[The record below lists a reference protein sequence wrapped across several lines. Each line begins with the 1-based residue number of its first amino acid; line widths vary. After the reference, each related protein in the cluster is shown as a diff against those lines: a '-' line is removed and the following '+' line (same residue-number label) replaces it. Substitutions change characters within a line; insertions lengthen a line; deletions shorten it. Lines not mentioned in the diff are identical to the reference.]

1 VPAES
6 PLILLCRHGRTELNS
21 ASAPRLRAWEN
32 PPLDKRGILDA
43 KLAASNLKRYK
54 PQMIYC
60 SDLMRDTE
68 TANIIANE
76 LGNLPF
82 DIDFGLRTAD
92 MGELGGM
99 LDAEAAPLVA
109 KWYAEPWWSAPG
121 GESNNNFLRRWYPAF
136 DLKFNLARD
145 VEAFRPSI
153 IVTHGRPIA
162 AIHARSAMIPQGD
175 ALMPYPGGIASVYL
189 DERGEMKL
197 DFITET
203 EPVSKDQ

>member
-1 VPAES
+1 MPAES
-6 PLILLCRHGRTELNS
+6 PIILLCRHGRTELNS
-21 ASAPRLRAWEN
+21 PTAPRLRAWEN

-43 KLAASNLKRYK
+43 KLAASNLKRYN

-76 LGNLPF
+76 NGNIPF
-82 DIDFGLRTAD
+82 EIDFSFRTAD
-92 MGELGGM
+92 MGELGGL
-99 LDAEAAPLVA
+99 LDAEAAPLVE
-109 KWYAEPWWSAPG
+109 KWYDQPWWTAPG
-121 GESNNNFLRRWYPAF
+121 GESNNNFLRRWYNAF
-136 DLKFNLARD
+136 DLKFNLAK
-145 VEAFRPSI
+145 ESPAFRPTI

-162 AIHARSAMIPQGD
+162 AIHARSAMIPQKE
-175 ALMPYPGGIASVYL
+175 ALMPYPGGIAGVYL

-197 DFITET
+197 EFLTDA

>member
-1 VPAES
+1 MPAES
-6 PLILLCRHGRTELNS
+6 PIILLVRHGRTELNS

-43 KLAASNLKRYK
+43 KLAASNLKRFK

-76 LGNLPF
+76 LDNIPF
-82 DIDFGLRTAD
+82 EIDFAIRTAD

-99 LDAEAAPLVA
+99 LDAEVVPLVE
-109 KWYAEPWWSAPG
+109 KWYDQPWWPAPS
-121 GESNNNFLRRWYPAF
+121 GESNNNFLRRWYNVF
-136 DLKFNLARD
+136 DLKFNLAKESP
-145 VEAFRPSI
+145 VFRPTV

-162 AIHARSAMIPQGD
+162 AIHARSAMIPQKE
-175 ALMPYPGGIASVYL
+175 ALMPYPGGIAGVYL
-189 DERGEMKL
+189 DQRGEMRL
-197 DFITET
+197 DFLTET